1 MSDVTVLRPA
11 RTYTQAE
18 MAAATFLT
26 RYRGATLS
34 LYRTDLKCLFG
45 WCEAHG
51 LDPLDDVRR
60 PHLELFRTWLETERG
75 LMPSSVHH
83 RLTVVRSFYRFAV
96 IDGFLTASPAEHVRL
111 PKLYRDETR
120 TLGLDRVELGAIIS
134 TARASSPR
142 DAALMSLLGLLGLRV
157 SEACAVQI
165 EDTHGE
171 QRGHRTLTLV
181 GKGGKPA
188 TIPLPVP
195 VCRAIDA
202 AAGDRTTGPL
212 LLRADGQQLDRR
224 TAYRIVTRLA
234 RRAGITKKISPH
246 SLRHSFITAAL
257 DAGVPLRDVQ
267 IAARHADP
275 RMTTRYDR
283 ARGNLDRHAN
293 YIVAGFVAGAA

>member
-1 MSDVTVLRPA
+1 MSDVTVLHPA
-11 RTYTQAE
+11 RQWSPAE
-18 MAAATFLT
+18 MAAVAFLT
-26 RYRGATLS
+26 RYSGATLS
-34 LYRTDLKCLFG
+34 LYRIDLRCLFA
-45 WCEAHG
+45 WCEEHG
-51 LDPLDDVRR
+51 LDPLEVSR
-60 PHLELFRTWLETERG
+60 PQLEMFRHYLEDERG

-83 RLTVVRSFYRFAV
+83 RLTVIRSFYRFAV
-96 IDGFLTASPAEHVRL
+96 VDGYLEKSPAEHIRL

-120 TLGLDRVELGAIIS
+120 TLGLDRTELGSIIA

-142 DAALMSLLGLLGLRV
+142 DAALISLLGLLGLRV

-165 EDTHGE
+165 EDTRGE
-171 QRGHRTLTLV
+171 HRGHRTLSLV

-202 AAGDRTTGPL
+202 AAGDRTSGPL
-212 LLRADGQQLDRR
+212 LVRQDGQQLDRR

-234 RRAGITKKISPH
+234 RKAGITKSISPH
-246 SLRHSFITAAL
+246 SLRHAYITAAL

-283 ARGNLDRHAN
+283 ARGNLDRHAS
-293 YIVAGFVAGAA
+293 YVVAAFVAGAA